1 MGKVKIQDI
10 AAEASLDNNV
20 LLEKAKELGFSVKA
34 ANSSIS
40 EEDAGILVD
49 YVIYGRLPKGFKKPG
64 ETKKLKVIKKKIEIV
79 TEDKA
84 TTTEEK
90 TIEPTLENEVAEK
103 VTEEVVTA
111 EPIVD
116 ETTKDNAPVE
126 ESKET
131 TEEKVVEPK
140 AKKRKGI
147 SVTQKSDAKPIGI
160 RKVKKVEEKVEEV
173 VTEPVEEVAKTT
185 EAEPE
190 AKTETTTETLEKE
203 TEVATDV
210 KNETTEE
217 TTTEEVVVTKPVVKK
232 RKGISVVQKNDDS
245 SIDVKKADDS
255 EARPRRR
262 TLSRTGIKIV
272 KKAKPAP
279 VRASTKISL
288 GNKNYEPYIP
298 KKKAKKGPAEARDAG
313 KRIDIF
319 NHDSM
324 SSDID
329 SGFGNEEVVLLD
341 FSDKNIYEDMMRQ
354 EQKRKEEMKKRDA
367 ANGGPTK
374 GRQPFRPQQRRS
386 LKRGGKR
393 KKYIKEEAIENVT
406 SVEIPENVRVY
417 EFAEKV
423 NKKVGEVV
431 GVLFALGMMVTKND
445 FLSKDEIEI
454 LADEFEVA
462 VTTVNPLDELDY
474 ADAYDEVE
482 EKDEDLVERPPVIT
496 IMGHVDH
503 GKTSLL
509 DKIREAKVADKEAG
523 GITQHVGAYQVEKN
537 GKKITFV
544 DTPGHE
550 AFTAMRS
557 RGAQATDIVII
568 VVAADDGVMPQT
580 REAISHAKAA
590 NVPLIVAINKMD
602 KEAANPDNVKSQL
615 AEIDVMAADW
625 GGEYEFVPVSA
636 HSGLGIDDLLETILL
651 QAEVMELKA
660 NPNREAKAS
669 VVEASIEK
677 GFGPV
682 ANVIISNGTLK
693 VGDNV
698 IAGTTYGRIKAIK
711 LDDGSSVKEIGPST
725 PASIVGLNSVPAA
738 GDELVAMSSDKEVR
752 ELAEKRAEFE
762 RSKEL
767 SKSTKATLDD
777 LHALIAEGQL
787 KALPIII
794 KADVQG
800 SLEAIKGSL
809 EKLRNEEVK
818 VNIIHEGVGGVTES
832 DLTLA
837 DASEH
842 AIVLGFNVRP
852 TGAVKKKSKELGI
865 EIKSYSIIYDLLDD
879 VKALLGGMMSPV
891 ITEEV
896 TGQADVRETFI
907 VGKVGTIAGC
917 KVSDG
922 SIMRNSK
929 ARLIRDGV
937 VVYESTISSLKRFNE
952 DAREVKNGYECG
964 IMLENFNDIK
974 DGDVIETF
982 KDVEEQVVMD

>member
-1 MGKVKIQDI
+1 MDKVKIQEI
-10 AAEASLDNNV
+10 ADEAGLSNGD
-20 LLEKAKELGFSVKA
+20 LLEKAKALGFDVKA
-34 ANSSIS
+34 ANSTIS
-40 EEDAGILVD
+40 MEDAGILVD
-49 YVIYGRLPKGFKKPG
+49 YAISGTLPKGFQKPGGKAKIKVVKKKVEVVAEVTVDEETVTEKVVAKSEAVKDETVKTEATKTEAVKKEAVKKPSG
-64 ETKKLKVIKKKIEIV
+64 IKMTPKVEPVEETKVEV
-79 TEDKA
+79 TVK
-84 TTTEEK
+84 TEEVVEELS
-90 TIEPTLENEVAEK
+90 TEVAVKEET
-103 VTEEVVTA
+103 VTEEVSTA
-111 EPIVD
+111 
-116 ETTKDNAPVE
+116 
-126 ESKET
+126 
-131 TEEKVVEPK
+131 
-140 AKKRKGI
+140 
-147 SVTQKSDAKPIGI
+147 
-160 RKVKKVEEKVEEV
+160 VEEV
-173 VTEPVEEVAKTT
+173 V
-185 EAEPE
+185 
-190 AKTETTTETLEKE
+190 
-203 TEVATDV
+203 
-210 KNETTEE
+210 EE
-217 TTTEEVVVTKPVVKK
+217 TPVVKEVKK
-232 RKGISVVQKNDDS
+232 RKGISVS
-245 SIDVKKADDS
+245 SKKAEPVVATADG
-255 EARPRRR
+255 EEKPKRRV
-262 TLSRTGIKIV
+262 LSRTGIKIV
-272 KKAKPAP
+272 RKAKPAP
-279 VRASTKISL
+279 VRAGTRISM
-288 GNKNYEPYIP
+288 GDQTPYIP
-298 KKKAKKGPAEARDAG
+298 KKKPKKGPAEARETG

-324 SSDID
+324 SGDID

-341 FSDKNIYEDMMRQ
+341 FSDKNIYEEMMRQ
-354 EQKRKEEMKKRDA
+354 EQKRKEEMKKREA

-393 KKYIKEEAIENVT
+393 KKYIKEENTDVIT

-417 EFAEKV
+417 EFAEQV
-423 NKKVGEVV
+423 NRKVGEVV
-431 GVLFALGMMVTKND
+431 GVLFALGMLVTKND

-454 LADEFEVA
+454 LAEEFEVA

-474 ADAYDEVE
+474 SDAYDAVE
-482 EKDEDLVERPPVIT
+482 EADETLVERPPVIT

-509 DKIREAKVADKEAG
+509 DKIRSAKVADREAG

-550 AFTAMRS
+550 AFTAMRA

-580 REAISHAKAA
+580 KEAIAHTKAA
-590 NVPLIVAINKMD
+590 GVPLIVAINKMD
-602 KEAANPDNVKSQL
+602 KESANPDNVKAQL
-615 AEIDVMAADW
+615 SEIGVMATDW

-636 HSGLGIDDLLETILL
+636 HSGMGIDDLLETILL
-651 QAEVMELKA
+651 QAEVMELTA
-660 NPNREAKAS
+660 NPDREAKAV
-669 VVEASIEK
+669 VVEASLEK

-682 ANVIISNGTLK
+682 ANVIIQNGTLR

-698 IAGTTYGRIKAIK
+698 IVGKTYGRIKAIK
-711 LDDGSSVKEIGPST
+711 LDDGTSVKEVGPST
-725 PASIVGLNSVPAA
+725 PAAIVGLNEVPGA
-738 GDELVAMSSDKEVR
+738 GEELIVMETDKEVR
-752 ELAEKRAEFE
+752 ELADKRAEFE
-762 RSKEL
+762 RAKVL

-777 LHALIAEGQL
+777 LSALIAEGQL
-787 KALPIII
+787 KSLPIII

-842 AIVLGFNVRP
+842 AVVLGFNVRP

-865 EIKSYSIIYDLLDD
+865 EIRSYSIIYDLLDD

-896 TGQADVRETFI
+896 TGQAEVRETF
-907 VGKVGTIAGC
+907 VVAKVGTIAGC

-922 SIMRNSK
+922 SITRNSK

-937 VVYESTISSLKRFNE
+937 VVYESTISSLKRHTD
-952 DAREVKNGYECG
+952 DAKEVKNGYECG

-974 DGDVIETF
+974 AGDVIETF
-982 KDVEEQVVMD
+982 KDVEEQVTL

>member
-1 MGKVKIQDI
+1 MDKVKIQEI
-10 AAEASLDNNV
+10 ADEAGLSNGDLLD
-20 LLEKAKELGFSVKA
+20 KAKELGFDVKA
-34 ANSSIS
+34 ANSTIS
-40 EEDAGILVD
+40 MEDAGILVD
-49 YVIYGRLPKGFKKPG
+49 YAISGTLPKGFTKPG
-64 ETKKLKVIKKKIEIV
+64 SKPKITVVKKKVEV
-79 TEDKA
+79 V
-84 TTTEEK
+84 EK
-90 TIEPTLENEVAEK
+90 KVSTPEVETV
-103 VTEEVVTA
+103 VTEEPTAAEDTAVETVVETPEVIA
-111 EPIVD
+111 E
-116 ETTKDNAPVE
+116 ETVEAVTPKVIVE
-126 ESKET
+126 ETVEAVT
-131 TEEKVVEPK
+131 PEVTEEIVE
-140 AKKRKGI
+140 
-147 SVTQKSDAKPIGI
+147 
-160 RKVKKVEEKVEEV
+160 
-173 VTEPVEEVAKTT
+173 
-185 EAEPE
+185 
-190 AKTETTTETLEKE
+190 
-203 TEVATDV
+203 
-210 KNETTEE
+210 
-217 TTTEEVVVTKPVVKK
+217 KPVPKEVKK
-232 RKGISVVQKNDDS
+232 RKGISVVS
-245 SIDVKKADDS
+245 KKTEPE
-255 EARPRRR
+255 EAATEDENKPKRR
-262 TLSRTGIKIV
+262 TLSRGGIKIV
-272 KKAKPAP
+272 RKAKPAP
-279 VRASTKISL
+279 VRAGTKISM
-288 GNKNYEPYIP
+288 GEQYVAKKKP
-298 KKKAKKGPAEARDAG
+298 KKVAEARDTG
-313 KRIDIF
+313 TKIDIF

-324 SSDID
+324 STEID
-329 SGFGNEEVVLLD
+329 SGFGGEEVVLLD

-354 EQKRKEEMKKRDA
+354 EQKRKEEAKKREA

-374 GRQPFRPQQRRS
+374 GRQPFRPQQKRS

-393 KKYIKEEAIENVT
+393 KKYDKIENTEVVT

-423 NKKVGEVV
+423 NRSVGEVV

-454 LADEFEVA
+454 LAEEFEVE

-474 ADAYDEVE
+474 SDAYDAVE
-482 EKDEDLVERPPVIT
+482 DENLEERPPVIT

-509 DKIREAKVADKEAG
+509 DRIRTSKVADKEAG

-550 AFTAMRS
+550 AFTEMRS

-580 REAISHAKAA
+580 KEAIAHTKAA
-590 NVPLIVAINKMD
+590 GVPLIVAINKMD
-602 KEAANPDNVKSQL
+602 KESANPDNVKAQL
-615 AEIDVMAADW
+615 SEIGVMATDW

-651 QAEVMELKA
+651 QAEVMELQA
-660 NPNREAKAS
+660 DPSREAKAV
-669 VVEASIEK
+669 VVESSLEK

-682 ANVIISNGTLK
+682 ANVIIKNGTLRI
-693 VGDNV
+693 GDNV
-698 IAGTTYGRIKAIK
+698 IVGKTYGRIKAIR
-711 LDDGSSVKEIGPST
+711 LDDGSNVKEIGPST
-725 PASIVGLNSVPAA
+725 PAAIVGLNEVPGA
-738 GDELVAMSSDKEVR
+738 GDELIVMGTDREVR
-752 ELAEKRAEFE
+752 ELAEKRAEYD
-762 RSKEL
+762 RTKQL
-767 SKSTKATLDD
+767 SKSTKASLDD
-777 LHALIAEGQL
+777 LSALIAEGQL
-787 KALPIII
+787 KSLPVII

-832 DLTLA
+832 DLALA

-842 AIVLGFNVRP
+842 AVVLGFNVRP

-865 EIKSYSIIYDLLDD
+865 EIRSYSIIYDLLDD
-879 VKALLGGMMSPV
+879 VKSLLGGMMSPV
-891 ITEEV
+891 ISEEV
-896 TGQADVRETFI
+896 TGQADVRETFV

-922 SIMRNSK
+922 TITRNSK

-952 DAREVKNGYECG
+952 DAKEVKNGYECG

-982 KDVEEQVVMD
+982 KDVEEQVTL

>member
-1 MGKVKIQDI
+1 MDKVKIQEI
-10 AAEASLDNNV
+10 ADEAGLSNGDLLD
-20 LLEKAKELGFSVKA
+20 KAKELGFNVKA
-34 ANSSIS
+34 ANSTIS
-40 EEDAGILVD
+40 MEDAGILVD
-49 YVIYGRLPKGFKKPG
+49 YAISGTLPKDFKKPG
-64 ETKKLKVIKKKIEIV
+64 AKAKITVVKKKQEV
-79 TEDKA
+79 VQEAVVEDKA
-84 TTTEEK
+84 VEPVLEEVTETTANEEEAQVAE
-90 TIEPTLENEVAEK
+90 TVIEEVAEEVVEQK
-103 VTEEVVTA
+103 TVTEETPA
-111 EPIVD
+111 EKTPVD
-116 ETTKDNAPVE
+116 ETP
-126 ESKET
+126 
-131 TEEKVVEPK
+131 TEET
-140 AKKRKGI
+140 
-147 SVTQKSDAKPIGI
+147 S
-160 RKVKKVEEKVEEV
+160 EK
-173 VTEPVEEVAKTT
+173 EEVA
-185 EAEPE
+185 
-190 AKTETTTETLEKE
+190 
-203 TEVATDV
+203 
-210 KNETTEE
+210 
-217 TTTEEVVVTKPVVKK
+217 EEVIEEVIEKPVVKEVKK
-232 RKGISVVQKNDDS
+232 RRGISVVS
-245 SIDVKKADDS
+245 KKTEPVAAPKTAK
-255 EARPRRR
+255 EGEEEKPKRRV
-262 TLSRTGIKIV
+262 LSRTGIKIV
-272 KKAKPAP
+272 RKAKPAP
-279 VRASTKISL
+279 VRAGTKISM
-288 GNKNYEPYIP
+288 GDQTPYIA
-298 KKKAKKGPAEARDAG
+298 KKKPKKGPAEARDTG
-313 KRIDIF
+313 KKIDIF

-324 SSDID
+324 SGDID

-341 FSDKNIYEDMMRQ
+341 FSDKNIYEEMMRQ
-354 EQKRKEEMKKRDA
+354 EQKRKEEMKKREA
-367 ANGGPTK
+367 ANGGPAK

-393 KKYIKEEAIENVT
+393 KKYVKEENTDVVT

-417 EFAEKV
+417 EFAEQV
-423 NKKVGEVV
+423 NRKVGEVV

-454 LADEFEVA
+454 LAEEFEVE
-462 VTTVNPLDELDY
+462 VTTINPLDELDY
-474 ADAYDEVE
+474 TDAYDEVE
-482 EKDEDLVERPPVIT
+482 ESDENLEERPPVIT

-550 AFTAMRS
+550 AFTEMRA

-580 REAISHAKAA
+580 KEAIAHTKAA
-590 NVPLIVAINKMD
+590 GVPFIVAITKMD
-602 KEAANPDNVKSQL
+602 NESANPDNVKSQL
-615 AEIDVMAADW
+615 AEIDVMATDW

-636 HSGLGIDDLLETILL
+636 HTGMGIDDLLETILL
-651 QAEVMELKA
+651 QAEVMELRADPK
-660 NPNREAKAS
+660 REAKAV
-669 VVEASIEK
+669 VVEASLEK

-682 ANVIISNGTLK
+682 ANVIIQNGTLH

-698 IAGTTYGRIKAIK
+698 IVGKTYGRIKAIK

-725 PASIVGLNSVPAA
+725 PAAIVGLNEVPGA
-738 GDELVAMSSDKEVR
+738 GEELVVMDTDKEVR
-752 ELAEKRAEFE
+752 ELAEKRAEYD
-762 RSKEL
+762 RAKVL

-777 LHALIAEGQL
+777 LSALIAEGQL
-787 KALPIII
+787 KSLPVII

-842 AIVLGFNVRP
+842 AVVLGFNVRP

-865 EIKSYSIIYDLLDD
+865 EIRSYSIIYDLLDD

-891 ITEEV
+891 ISEEV
-896 TGQADVRETFI
+896 TGQAEVRETFV

-922 SIMRNSK
+922 TITRNSK

-937 VVYESTISSLKRFNE
+937 VVYESAISSLKRFNE
-952 DAREVKNGYECG
+952 DAKEVKNGYECG

-974 DGDVIETF
+974 AGDVIETF
-982 KDVEEQVVMD
+982 KNVEEQVSL

>member
-1 MGKVKIQDI
+1 MDKVKIQDI
-10 AAEASLDNNV
+10 AAEASLSNAELV
-20 LLEKAKELGFSVKA
+20 EKAKELGFDVKA
-34 ANSSIS
+34 GNSTIS
-40 EEDAGILVD
+40 MENAGILVD
-49 YVIYGRLPKGFKKPG
+49 YAISGTLPKGFTKPG
-64 ETKKLKVIKKKIEIV
+64 EKKKITV
-79 TEDKA
+79 VKKKTEVISEEVPSSEVSQEVPKEEVS
-84 TTTEEK
+84 TEVDVETEK
-90 TIEPTLENEVAEK
+90 SAPEVVEVETPVAE
-103 VTEEVVTA
+103 EESTSPSEV
-111 EPIVD
+111 E
-116 ETTKDNAPVE
+116 EAPV
-126 ESKET
+126 
-131 TEEKVVEPK
+131 
-140 AKKRKGI
+140 
-147 SVTQKSDAKPIGI
+147 
-160 RKVKKVEEKVEEV
+160 VEEA
-173 VTEPVEEVAKTT
+173 TP
-185 EAEPE
+185 PSPP
-190 AKTETTTETLEKE
+190 KE
-203 TEVATDV
+203 
-210 KNETTEE
+210 
-217 TTTEEVVVTKPVVKK
+217 VKK
-232 RKGISVVQKNDDS
+232 RKGISVVSKKTEPETEGS
-245 SIDVKKADDS
+245 SEPKPV
-255 EARPRRR
+255 RRV
-262 TLSRTGIKIV
+262 LSRGGIKIV
-272 KKAKPAP
+272 RKAKPAP
-279 VRASTKISL
+279 VRAGTKISL
-288 GNKNYEPYIP
+288 GGTFGNKNYEPYEG
-298 KKKAKKGPAEARDAG
+298 KKKVKKGPAQAKETG
-313 KRIDIF
+313 TKIDIF

-324 SSDID
+324 STEID
-329 SGFGNEEVVLLD
+329 SGFGGEEVVLLD

-354 EQKRKEEMKKRDA
+354 EQKRKEEMKKREA
-367 ANGGPTK
+367 ANGGPLK
-374 GRQPFRPQQRRS
+374 GRSPFRPQQRRG

-393 KKYIKEEAIENVT
+393 KKYLKEENTEIIT
-406 SVEIPENVRVY
+406 SIEIPENVRVY

-423 NKKVGEVV
+423 NRSMSEVI
-431 GVLFALGMMVTKND
+431 GCLFALGMMVTKND

-454 LADEFEVA
+454 LAEEFEVE
-462 VTTVNPLDELDY
+462 VTTITPLDELEIV
-474 ADAYDEVE
+474 DEYNE
-482 EKDEDLVERPPVIT
+482 EEDENAVERPPVIT

-509 DKIREAKVADKEAG
+509 DKIRSAKVADREAG

-550 AFTAMRS
+550 AFTEMRA

-580 REAISHAKAA
+580 KEAIAHTKAA
-590 NVPLIVAINKMD
+590 GVPMIIAVNKMD
-602 KEAANPDNVKSQL
+602 KEAANPDNVKAQL
-615 AEIDVMAADW
+615 AEIDVMATDW

-651 QAEVMELKA
+651 TAEVMELKA
-660 NPNREAKAS
+660 NPAKSAKAV
-669 VVEASIEK
+669 VVEASLEK

-682 ANVIISNGTLK
+682 ANVIIKNGTLR

-698 IAGTTYGRIKAIK
+698 IVGKTFGRIKAIK
-711 LDDGSSVKEIGPST
+711 LDDGTNTKEIGPST
-725 PASIVGLNSVPAA
+725 PAAIVGLNEVPGA
-738 GDELVAMSSDKEVR
+738 GEELTVMDTDKEVR

-762 RSKEL
+762 RAKVL

-777 LHALIAEGQL
+777 LSALIAEGQL
-787 KALPIII
+787 KSLPVII

-837 DASEH
+837 DASDH
-842 AIVLGFNVRP
+842 AVVLGFNVRP

-865 EIKSYSIIYDLLDD
+865 EIRTYSIIYDLLDE

-891 ITEEV
+891 ISEEV
-896 TGQADVRETFI
+896 TGQADVRETFV

-922 SIMRNSK
+922 SIIRNSK

-937 VVYESTISSLKRFNE
+937 VVYESKISSLKRHTE

-974 DGDVIETF
+974 EGDVIETY